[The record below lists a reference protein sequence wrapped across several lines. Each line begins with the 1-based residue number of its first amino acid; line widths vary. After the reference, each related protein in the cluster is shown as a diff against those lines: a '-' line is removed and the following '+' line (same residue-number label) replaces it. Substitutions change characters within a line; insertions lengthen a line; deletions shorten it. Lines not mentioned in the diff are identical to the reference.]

1 MQTFN
6 SKPEN
11 EPSIEVSA
19 LLTLANRARLKSRED
34 EQRTIKEAIKQA
46 TKT

>member
-6 SKPEN
+6 NKPEN
-11 EPSIEVSA
+11 DPSIEVSA

-34 EQRTIKEAIKQA
+34 ERRTIKEAVRQA
-46 TKT
+46 TKA